1 MFRTL
6 QKYCTQVTGK
16 SVCNEFIFTLHESKK
31 VFKWESVAETTG
43 ESNEEEL
50 VSDLRLMSP
59 PSRCTPDTPQT
70 PAPLSRPHA
79 PVSLCRPVRGRP
91 PQLRLARPHFSRNP
105 GKRYQEFR
113 AGQRRWDGGKIEKR
127 SLFHPSRCQGTREK
141 RRPHPFP
148 WGISRNC
155 WEWGKIVVCVY
166 DFWDLLFNEMKDV
179 F

>member
-1 MFRTL
+1 
-6 QKYCTQVTGK
+6 
-16 SVCNEFIFTLHESKK
+16 
-31 VFKWESVAETTG
+31 
-43 ESNEEEL
+43 
-50 VSDLRLMSP
+50 MSP

-141 RRPHPFP
+141 RRSHPFP
-148 WGISRNC
+148 WGNSHNC
-155 WEWGKIVVCVY
+155 WEWGNVFMIFGIYCLMTLKTYFKQLQSLPTKDSKRYLKHNAVSYNWNILNK
-166 DFWDLLFNEMKDV
+166 LLSYLFCFNFVNTIM
-179 F
+179 